1 MKQQIQEEA
10 RMDRLQED
18 SNGLQLRVVLENQ
31 KNEKTCY
38 MRVFQRSFFLFLTF
52 DIMFGI
58 VETWIGWREV
68 VILSFTNI
76 NP

>member
-1 MKQQIQEEA
+1 MKQQIQKEA

-18 SNGLQLRVVLENQ
+18 SKRLQFREVLENQ

-38 MRVFQRSFFLFLTF
+38 PKGLSTFIFARLFVTF

-58 VETWIGWREV
+58 VER
-68 VILSFTNI
+68 
-76 NP
+76 

>member
-1 MKQQIQEEA
+1 MKQQIQKEA

-18 SNGLQLRVVLENQ
+18 SKRFREVLENQ

-38 MRVFQRSFFLFLTF
+38 PKGLSTFIFARLFVTF

-58 VETWIGWREV
+58 VE
-68 VILSFTNI
+68 
-76 NP
+76 

>member
-1 MKQQIQEEA
+1 MKQQIQKEA

-31 KNEKTCY
+31 KTEKTCY
-38 MRVFQRSFFLFLTF
+38 MRVFQRPFFLFLTF

-58 VETWIGWREV
+58 VET
-68 VILSFTNI
+68 
-76 NP
+76 

>member
-1 MKQQIQEEA
+1 
-10 RMDRLQED
+10 MDRLEED
-18 SNGLQLRVVLENQ
+18 SKRLQFKVVLENQ

-58 VETWIGWREV
+58 VET
-68 VILSFTNI
+68 
-76 NP
+76 